1 MKNKKV
7 LKLSIILMMS
17 FLMSGCSDVPLDSSQ
32 FLERISFNL
41 WDFLAVF
48 ASFIVLVLIGFFFAY
63 KPVKEY
69 IKKRG
74 DYIEGNIKKAEERE
88 LKTRHIISQ
97 AEENVKNS
105 QKEALL
111 IIEKAK
117 DDALK
122 EKEQII
128 EQAKDEAQKQI
139 EKAQIDIASE
149 IEKSKDDIHKEIV
162 DVALSASSK
171 ILGRSLNDEDNKRLI
186 DDFVN
191 DLNKDKK

>member
-88 LKTRHIISQ
+88 LKTRNIISQ

>member
-88 LKTRHIISQ
+88 LKTRNIVSQ

-128 EQAKDEAQKQI
+128 AEAKNEAQKQI

-186 DDFVN
+186 DDFIN

>member
-88 LKTRHIISQ
+88 LKTRNIVSQ

-128 EQAKDEAQKQI
+128 AEAKDEAQKQI

-171 ILGRSLNDEDNKRLI
+171 ILGRSLNDEDNKRLL

>member
-1 MKNKKV
+1 
-7 LKLSIILMMS
+7 MMS